1 MAAITDL
8 SDLINKLTS
17 GNNGTPQNIWFHK
30 QARVGGAAAPAT
42 VAGRPSSLWG
52 YDGQPG
58 AGAITSTGPN
68 IPTNLTAGA
77 LGQNNPGGTRQQ
89 WLTQAWGSG
98 LVAGTL
104 MLYDRL
110 FWQSNLSGIVASPT
124 TQTAQGAGTTPL
136 TRYTDGIGNIAWIEI
151 YSQIGATAT
160 TVTAAYTNQAGNSAR
175 TTTTVAIGGNGF
187 REQTRVIMLP
197 TQSGDTGIQNVN
209 SITLAASTGTAG
221 LMGVTVAHPLA
232 LMTIGQPG
240 GSGWRD
246 FTTGLPG
253 IPEIKT
259 NACLSLLWFPATVT
273 SPEIFGG
280 ISLVEA

>member
-30 QARVGGAAAPAT
+30 QARVSGAAAPAT
-42 VAGRPSSLWG
+42 IAGRPSSLWG

-58 AGAITSTGPN
+58 PGAMTSTNPN
-68 IPTNLTAGA
+68 IPTNLSFGA

-89 WLTQAWGSG
+89 WLTQTWASG

-110 FWQSNLSGIVASPT
+110 FWQSNLSGT
-124 TQTAQGAGTTPL
+124 TTTAQTAQGAGTTPL
-136 TRYTDGIGNIAWIEI
+136 TRYTDGIGNIAWVEI
-151 YSQIGATAT
+151 YSQIGTST
-160 TVTAAYTNQAGNSAR
+160 TSVTASYTNQAGTSGK
-175 TTTTVAIGGNGF
+175 TTTAVTIGGTGF

-197 TQSGDTGIQNVN
+197 LQTGDTGVQNVN
-209 SITLAASTGTAG
+209 TMTVLTSTGTAG
-221 LMGVTVAHPLA
+221 LIGITVAHPLA
-232 LMTIGQPG
+232 LMTIGQAG

-259 NACLSLLWFPATVT
+259 SACLSLLWFPSTTT

-280 ISLVEA
+280 LSLVEA

>member
-30 QARVGGAAAPAT
+30 QARVAGAAAPAT
-42 VAGRPSSLWG
+42 IAGRPSSLWG
-52 YDGQPG
+52 YDGLPG
-58 AGAITSTGPN
+58 AGAMTSTAPN
-68 IPTNLTAGA
+68 IPTNATSGA
-77 LGQNNPGGTRQQ
+77 LGQTSPGGTRQQ

-110 FWQSNLSGIVASPT
+110 FWQSNLSGTSTGA
-124 TQTAQGAGTTPL
+124 QTAQGVGTTPL
-136 TRYTDGIGNIAWIEI
+136 TRYTDGLGNIAWVEI
-151 YSQIGATAT
+151 YSQIGTTGT
-160 TVTAAYTNQAGNSAR
+160 TVTASYTNQAGTSGR
-175 TTTTVAIGGNGF
+175 TTTAVTIGGTGF

-197 TQSGDTGIQNVN
+197 LQSGDTGVQNVN
-209 SITLAASTGTAG
+209 TMTLLASTGTAG
-221 LMGVTVAHPLA
+221 LIGVTVAHPLA
-232 LMTIGQPG
+232 LMTIGQAG

-259 NACLSLLWFPATVT
+259 AACLSLLWFPSTTT

-280 ISLVEA
+280 LSLVEA

>member
-8 SDLINKLTS
+8 SDIINRLTA

-30 QARVGGAAAPAT
+30 QARISGSAAPAT
-42 VAGRPSSLWG
+42 IAGRPSSLWG
-52 YDGQPG
+52 YDGQPS
-58 AGAITSTGPN
+58 AGAMTSTNPN
-68 IPTNLTAGA
+68 IPTNATAGA
-77 LGQNNPGGTRQQ
+77 LGQNSPGGTRQQ
-89 WLTQAWGSG
+89 WLTQSWATG
-98 LVAGTL
+98 LVQGTL

-110 FWQSNLSGIVASPT
+110 FWQSNLSGIIT
-124 TQTAQGAGTTPL
+124 TAQTAQGSGVTPL
-136 TRYTDGIGNIAWIEI
+136 TRYTDGLGNIAWVEI
-151 YSQIGATAT
+151 YSQIGT
-160 TVTAAYTNQAGNSAR
+160 TTTSVTASYTNQAGTSGR
-175 TTTTVAIGGNGF
+175 TTAAVTIGGTGF

-197 TQSGDTGIQNVN
+197 LQSGDTGIQNVATM
-209 SITLAASTGTAG
+209 TLLASTTTAG
-221 LMGVTVAHPLA
+221 LIGITVAHPLA
-232 LMTIGQPG
+232 LMTIGQAG

-259 NACLSLLWFPATVT
+259 GACLSLLWFPATTT